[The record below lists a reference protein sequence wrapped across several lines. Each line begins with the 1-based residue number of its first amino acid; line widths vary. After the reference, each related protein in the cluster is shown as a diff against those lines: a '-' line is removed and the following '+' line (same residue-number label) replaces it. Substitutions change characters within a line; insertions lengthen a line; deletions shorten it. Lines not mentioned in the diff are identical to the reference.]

1 MVNLVVEV
9 QCQGMHPMERN
20 WEKHFPTFIV
30 VTLGMCKWYYAWQE
44 LLIIITETLKIT

>member
-9 QCQGMHPMERN
+9 QCRGMHSMKRD

-30 VTLGMCKWYYAWQE
+30 VTLGTCKWCYAWLE